1 MAAPAAQDV
10 PVPTDGADP
19 WDDRDPWQPALDS
32 QQGSED
38 EEAFSPGAG
47 DGLTARQAEP
57 RDGLSPRRYFPRP
70 PPRQGVRQ
78 HAPRAFW
85 YRGS

>member
-38 EEAFSPGAG
+38 EEAFSRGAG
-47 DGLTARQAEP
+47 DGDDEGEP
-57 RDGLSPRRYFPRP
+57 HRSPSRP
-70 PPRQGVRQ
+70 QLRTLYLEMHSRPGSHSRQG
-78 HAPRAFW
+78 
-85 YRGS
+85 S